1 MLCLTVPKSK
11 AGPSLCEQVIA
22 DMSAV
27 DDYQIQT
34 SDIYRTVPTSLC
46 KSGSLMISVGGLG
59 PIVVSDQQVSEP
71 SPLHTLSDSS
81 VIVSLFVSLSLY
93 LL

>member
-1 MLCLTVPKSK
+1 
-11 AGPSLCEQVIA
+11 
-22 DMSAV
+22 MSAV
-27 DDYQIQT
+27 DEYQIQT
-34 SDIYRTVPTSLC
+34 SDIYRTVQSLC

>member
-1 MLCLTVPKSK
+1 
-11 AGPSLCEQVIA
+11 
-22 DMSAV
+22 MSAV
-27 DDYQIQT
+27 NEYQIQT

-93 LL
+93 LLLKKIVI